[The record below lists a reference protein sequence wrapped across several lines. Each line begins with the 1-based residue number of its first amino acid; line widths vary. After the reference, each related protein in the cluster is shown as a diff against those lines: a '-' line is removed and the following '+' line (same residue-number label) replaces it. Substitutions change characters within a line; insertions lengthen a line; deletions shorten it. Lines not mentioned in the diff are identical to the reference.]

1 MEADLSGELLGRL
14 VRFAF
19 VLFGVSAIALNAV
32 ELKTACVGQGGNAC
46 SIGESYRNQS
56 IENNQNF
63 SSNGITIETP
73 LVNFINNGTINLNGQ
88 NLWGRQPV
96 QNFANYGT
104 ITNAIISL
112 YGLKT
117 LSNYGNIEGNYLSIT
132 GSFELYNEGVM
143 SGVKVHTGS
152 TVIVDNIGTINLIA
166 NANGTKG
173 SHFEGGNIVI
183 KNYAIEINKNA
194 SSFNNFNG
202 VNDRDNSHLVLNYMA
217 NPSFQNADSKI
228 ILRFGDKFEFGKE
241 YLRSKLVVDES
252 GNNKLPVDISRI
264 TMKNKDIYKLTQNG
278 EYFSVN
284 YANASEIRTP
294 ITELQ
299 KANVKSMNN
308 MLLNSSTAIYPRKF
322 GTPNNKSTRNTNRN
336 TKTRTIRKTRKMSSL
351 FYNRGDSGADSRKD
365 SSMDSPNAVDSSAD
379 SPNSNALLAFNALK
393 SNETFFYNAKLASN
407 DANTRAIR
415 LRRLPSKGSY
425 RLNQTTNRANQTT
438 KTAIRPATQAKD
450 KYYFI
455 LTPFVNHNHY
465 FEAGNY
471 NLSGLDYGFVSAFS
485 GKVASNNAL
494 GVHFGFS
501 YGSLSDKNDKLFSV
515 NNINIM
521 VGLNYRLDLIWDMY
535 FKARG
540 DFFYFINEVSSE
552 QVAKTKADNVGFGA
566 VVSYGKDFSFGNAG
580 ILGVE
585 LGIDYKVL
593 LAKDLNIKSAFDN
606 TNMQNY
612 DKARYHLIYADL
624 GLNYGKYFG
633 TVGLNVGA
641 GIRGNL
647 ASQLAKSKLI
657 VSENTLNVL
666 LDNDKFFGYANA
678 GVSYVLN
685 AKTFDMEFSLSY
697 YGSFGDRAMSNGGGF
712 EWIVK
717 W

>member
-1 MEADLSGELLGRL
+1 MEADLSGAWLGRL
-14 VRFAF
+14 VRFA
-19 VLFGVSAIALNAV
+19 LCSVSATALNAV
-32 ELKTACVGQGGNAC
+32 ELKTACVGQSSNVAC

-56 IENNQNF
+56 VENNQNF
-63 SSNGITIETP
+63 SSNGITIQAQ

-117 LSNYGNIEGNYLSIT
+117 LSNYGNIEKHYISVT

-152 TVIVDNIGTINLIA
+152 TVIVDNIGTINLIE

-173 SHFEGGNIVI
+173 SHFADGNIVI
-183 KNYAIEINKNA
+183 KNYAIEVNKNA

-202 VNDRDNSHLVLNYMA
+202 VNERDNSHLVLNYMA
-217 NPSFQNADSKI
+217 NPSFQNANSKI
-228 ILRFGDKFEFGKE
+228 ILRFGEKFEFGKE

-308 MLLNSSTAIYPRKF
+308 MLLSSSTAIYPRKF
-322 GTPNNKSTRNTNRN
+322 GTLNRKSTRNTN
-336 TKTRTIRKTRKMSSL
+336 TKTRTIRRVRKVSNL
-351 FYNRGDSGADSRKD
+351 FYNHSDSGADSGKD
-365 SSMDSPNAVDSSAD
+365 SVADSPNAVDSRKDSSVD
-379 SPNSNALLAFNALK
+379 SPNNALLAFNALE

-425 RLNQTTNRANQTT
+425 RLNQTTNRANQT
-438 KTAIRPATQAKD
+438 KTTIRPATQAKD

-465 FEAGNY
+465 FDAGNY

-501 YGSLSDKNDKLFSV
+501 YGSLKDKNDKLFSV
-515 NNINIM
+515 NNMNIM
-521 VGLNYRLDLIWDMY
+521 AGLNYRLDLIWDMY

-566 VVSYGKDFSFGNAG
+566 AVSYGKDFNFGNAG

-585 LGIDYKVL
+585 LGIDYKGL
-593 LAKDLNIKSAFDN
+593 FAKDLNIKSAFDN

-633 TVGLNVGA
+633 AVGLNIGA